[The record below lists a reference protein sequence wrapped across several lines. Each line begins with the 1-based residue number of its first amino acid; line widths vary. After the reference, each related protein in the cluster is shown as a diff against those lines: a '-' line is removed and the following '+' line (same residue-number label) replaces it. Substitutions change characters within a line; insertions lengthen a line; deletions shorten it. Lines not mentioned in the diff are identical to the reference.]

1 MWIFFFLYLFLNIL
15 GLLLLKSGFNEM
27 ALSHIAFYESKKLL
41 HTAIQNPKFIF
52 GSLLYALS
60 FLSWLIILSKY
71 QLTYAYPLV
80 VGLSYVGI
88 IVASAIYLHE
98 EIELF
103 KFIGIIFIGIGIIIL
118 IRS

>member
-15 GLLLLKSGFNEM
+15 GLILLKSGFNEM
-27 ALSHIAFYESKKLL
+27 ALSSIAIYDLKRFLQA
-41 HTAIQNPKFIF
+41 TFQNPRFVF
-52 GSLLYALS
+52 GSILYGLS

-88 IVASAIYLHE
+88 IVASFIYLHE

-103 KFIGIIFIGIGIIIL
+103 KFIGILFIGIGILIL